1 MNRNELVQWLDE
13 YLKIREYPD
22 LSLNGL
28 QVEGSDEVTT
38 VAVAVDSSMSTF
50 EQAAALGAQMLI
62 VHHGLFWGQP
72 KAITG
77 AHGRR
82 VRFLLERGL
91 SLYAAHIPLDAHRE
105 VGNNWG
111 FARRLGML
119 DLADF
124 GEFKGRPVG
133 VKGRLPNVMDRRELA
148 QMVEAQLG
156 EPVMLLEGGRQE
168 VATLGIISGGAAWDV
183 LTAAEEGLDA
193 FLTGEPKHEMF
204 YEPFENGINA
214 MFGGHYMTET
224 IGVNLLGEK
233 LKEEFGLEF
242 RFIYLPTGL

>member
-1 MNRNELVQWLDE
+1 MKRDELVSWLDS
-13 YLKIREYPD
+13 YLAIDDYPD
-22 LSLNGL
+22 PSLNGL
-28 QVEGSDEVTT
+28 QVEGADEVTT
-38 VAVAVDSSMSTF
+38 IAVAVDSSLSTF

-72 KAITG
+72 KAIRG
-77 AHGRR
+77 PHGRR
-82 VRFLLERGL
+82 VKFLLDRGI

-119 DLADF
+119 DLEDF
-124 GEFKGRPVG
+124 AEFKGRPVG
-133 VKGRLPNVMDRRELA
+133 VKGRLPDVMDRRELA
-148 QMVEAQLG
+148 QMIEAQLG
-156 EPVMLLEGGRQE
+156 EPVMLLEGGPQE
-168 VATLGIISGGAAWDV
+168 VQTLGIVSGGAAWDV
-183 LTAAEEGLDA
+183 LTAVDEGLDA

-224 IGVNLLGEK
+224 IGVNLLAEK
-233 LKEEFGLEF
+233 IRDEFDLDF

>member
-1 MNRNELVQWLDE
+1 MNRDDLVKWLND
-13 YLKIREYPD
+13 YLMIADYSDP
-22 LSLNGL
+22 SLNGL
-28 QVEGSDEVTT
+28 QVEGAGEVTT

-50 EQAAALGAQMLI
+50 EQAVAMGAQMLI

-72 KAITG
+72 KAVTG

-82 VRFLLERGL
+82 VKFLLDHGL

-119 DLADF
+119 DLEDF
-124 GEFKGRPVG
+124 GEFSGRPVG
-133 VKGRLPNVMDRRELA
+133 VKGRLPDVMDRRELA
-148 QMVEAQLG
+148 QMIEAQLG
-156 EPVMLLEGGRQE
+156 EPVMLLEAGKPQVE
-168 VATLGIISGGAAWDV
+168 TLGIISGGAAWDV
-183 LTAAEEGLDA
+183 LTAAEHGLDA
-193 FLTGEPKHEMF
+193 FLTGEPQHAVF
-204 YEPFENGINA
+204 YEPFEIGMNA
-214 MFGGHYMTET
+214 MYGGHYMTET

-233 LKEEFGLEF
+233 IREVLGLEF

>member
-1 MNRNELVQWLDE
+1 MNRDELVSWLND
-13 YLKIREYPD
+13 YLKIADYSDP
-22 LSLNGL
+22 SLNGL
-28 QVEGSDEVTT
+28 QVEGADEVTT

-50 EQAAALGAQMLI
+50 EQAVAMGAQMLI
-62 VHHGLFWGQP
+62 VHHGLFWGKP

-82 VRFLLERGL
+82 VKFLLEHGL

-119 DLADF
+119 DLEDF
-124 GEFKGRPVG
+124 GEFGGKPVG
-133 VKGRLPNVMDRRELA
+133 VKGRLPDVMDRRELA
-148 QMVEAQLG
+148 QMIEAQLG
-156 EPVMLLEGGRQE
+156 EPVMLLEGGKPE
-168 VATLGIISGGAAWDV
+168 VNTLGIISGGAAWDV
-183 LTAAEEGLDA
+183 LTAADQKLDA
-193 FLTGEPKHEMF
+193 FLTGEPEHAVF
-204 YEPFENGINA
+204 YEPFEIGINA
-214 MFGGHYMTET
+214 MYGGHYMTET

-233 LKEEFGLEF
+233 LKEEFDLDF